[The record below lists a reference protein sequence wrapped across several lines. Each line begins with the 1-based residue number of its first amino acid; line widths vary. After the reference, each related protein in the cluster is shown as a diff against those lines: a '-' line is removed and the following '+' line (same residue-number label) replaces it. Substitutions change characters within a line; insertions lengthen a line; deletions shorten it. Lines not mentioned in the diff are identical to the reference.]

1 MENNVAA
8 PKKKAIILNGSPRRG
23 NSVTMNVTRAFVNG
37 IAASVPLEAEYINV
51 IDLKISPCRGCLS
64 CWSRTEGRCIID
76 NDDIVEV
83 KRKIEDADYVI
94 ESYPLYFFGMPGIMK
109 VFTDR
114 LLSMMSTYVGQ
125 RHDIE
130 EKKSLHG
137 IRNEKPGRKLVVIS
151 SCAQTITDVVFDSLL
166 MQYDCICGKGNYTP
180 ILCPQLM
187 TMVNSSEK
195 PRLDRYLKKFE
206 KAGSKFALEGELDE
220 QTLKNLSLPPFSDS
234 TYKTLLDIFWDKMKK
249 GELHV

>member
-1 MENNVAA
+1 
-8 PKKKAIILNGSPRRG
+8 
-23 NSVTMNVTRAFVNG
+23 
-37 IAASVPLEAEYINV
+37 
-51 IDLKISPCRGCLS
+51 
-64 CWSRTEGRCIID
+64 
-76 NDDIVEV
+76 
-83 KRKIEDADYVI
+83 
-94 ESYPLYFFGMPGIMK
+94 MK

-114 LLSMMSTYVGQ
+114 LLSMMSTYEGQ

-130 EKKSLHG
+130 RGESIHG
-137 IRNEKPGRKLVVIS
+137 IRNKKEGRKFVVIS
-151 SCAQTITDVVFDSLL
+151 SCAQTITDVVFDSLI

-195 PRLDRYLKKFE
+195 PRLDRFLKKFE
-206 KAGSKFALEGELDE
+206 KAGTKFAAEGKLDVD
-220 QTLKNLSLPPFSDS
+220 TLKHLSLPPFSDG